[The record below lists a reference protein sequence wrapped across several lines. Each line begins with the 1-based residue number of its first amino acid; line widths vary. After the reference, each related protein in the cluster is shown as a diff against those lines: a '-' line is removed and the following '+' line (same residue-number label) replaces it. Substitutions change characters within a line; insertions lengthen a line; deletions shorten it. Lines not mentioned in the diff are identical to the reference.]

1 MSACQRVSVSA
12 VSHLSNRQP
21 GTGNQKT
28 SNQVGYTCPVME
40 DGFFTISEARSLLPI
55 VRNLTEAMVQLAREL
70 HTFHPQIRGLAER
83 GMENT
88 GSPEGTRYLTYLL
101 RMQDCVRRIQRLGCL
116 VKGVEDG
123 LVDFPHLKEGREVY
137 LCWKLGEDDI
147 HYWHETD
154 AGFAGRMPLE
164 EE

>member
-1 MSACQRVSVSA
+1 
-12 VSHLSNRQP
+12 
-21 GTGNQKT
+21 
-28 SNQVGYTCPVME
+28 ME
-40 DGFFTISEARSLLPI
+40 DHYFTVSEARSLLPR
-55 VRNLTEAMVQLAREL
+55 VRGLTEEMVLLARQL
-70 HTFHPQIRGLAER
+70 HAFRPQIRGLAER
-83 GMENT
+83 GGENT

-101 RMQDCVRRIQRLGCL
+101 QVQDCVSRIQRLGCV

-147 HYWHETD
+147 HFWHETD
-154 AGFAGRMPLE
+154 AGFAGRVPLE